1 MRRRDFITLVGG
13 AAMPLPLAVRA
24 QQRTHIPKIG
34 YLGLGPASGSADR
47 VEALQ
52 QGLRDLGYVDGRNI
66 VIEFRWTD
74 NVDSLQTLAADFVRE
89 NVDIIFANSST
100 LVEPARQATKTIP
113 IVFAVHADPV
123 GMGHVAS
130 LAHPGGNITGL
141 TMLLTDIAAKELDLL
156 TQAAP
161 QARRI
166 GVLFNPTT
174 PSHHLAVEAVESA
187 GGKLN
192 VDLVAVPAST
202 ADDFAG
208 ALSTISDKGAAALLV
223 VASPVFAAGRLRLAE
238 LALTHRLPAMFSTRA
253 DAEAGGLMSYG
264 ADLNDLYRRSAVYI
278 DKILKGAKPADLPVE
293 QASKYQ
299 FVINLKTAKALGVE
313 IPPDVLALADEV
325 IE

>member
-1 MRRRDFITLVGG
+1 MGFSAAPSWGGPWPRARNSRRTS
-13 AAMPLPLAVRA
+13 
-24 QQRTHIPKIG
+24 H
-34 YLGLGPASGSADR
+34 GLEFSGLDRHPASQRRLHRFGPTH
-47 VEALQ
+47 
-52 QGLRDLGYVDGRNI
+52 LGYIDGKNI
-66 VIEFRWTD
+66 VIEFRWAD
-74 NVDSLQTLAADFVRE
+74 SVDQLPTLAAEFVRE

-100 LVEPARQATKTIP
+100 MVEPARQATKTIP

-174 PSHHLAVEAVESA
+174 PSHHLAVEAVEST
-187 GGKLN
+187 GEKLK

-208 ALSTISDKGAAALLV
+208 ALSRISDKGAAALLV
-223 VASPVFAAGRLRLAE
+223 VASPVFAAGRVRLAE
-238 LALTHRLPAMFSTRA
+238 LALKHRLPAMFSTRA

-278 DKILKGAKPADLPVE
+278 DKILKGAKPGDLPVE
-293 QASKYQ
+293 QATKYQ
-299 FVINLKTAKALGVE
+299 FVINLKTAKALGVA
-313 IPPDVLALADEV
+313 IPPNVLALADEV